1 MSDKMKNLIV
11 RAISGAL
18 FVVIMVGG
26 FMSPRTMVALFAL
39 ITGLTVWEFT
49 GLVNQRKGVTV
60 NRFISTVAGVYF
72 FLAVA
77 AIRMGI
83 TSNFIIIVPYLL
95 TIVYLFI
102 SELYLKQEDPVND
115 WAYTM
120 LSQLYIALPFSM
132 LNVLAFEQS
141 PNGITYQYNMQ
152 LPLCVF
158 VFLWLN
164 DTGAYCSGSLFG
176 KHKLFPRISPAKSW
190 EGSVGGAILVMI
202 VAAIIGYFSNTNC
215 QMSQLSIIGWVGL
228 GFIVVVF
235 GTWGDLVESLF
246 KRTLGIKDSGKI
258 MPGHGGM
265 LDRFD
270 SSLMAIPASVV
281 YLYTLQLLS

>member
-1 MSDKMKNLIV
+1 
-11 RAISGAL
+11 
-18 FVVIMVGG
+18 
-26 FMSPRTMVALFAL
+26 
-39 ITGLTVWEFT
+39 
-49 GLVNQRKGVTV
+49 
-60 NRFISTVAGVYF
+60 
-72 FLAVA
+72 
-77 AIRMGI
+77 
-83 TSNFIIIVPYLL
+83 
-95 TIVYLFI
+95 
-102 SELYLKQEDPVND
+102 
-115 WAYTM
+115 M

-132 LNVLAFEQS
+132 LNVLAFEQA

-215 QMSQLSIIGWVGL
+215 QMSQLSITGWVGL

-258 MPGHGGM
+258 LPGHGGM

-270 SSLMAIPASVV
+270 SSLMAIPASVI
-281 YLYTLQLLS
+281 YLYSLQVFG